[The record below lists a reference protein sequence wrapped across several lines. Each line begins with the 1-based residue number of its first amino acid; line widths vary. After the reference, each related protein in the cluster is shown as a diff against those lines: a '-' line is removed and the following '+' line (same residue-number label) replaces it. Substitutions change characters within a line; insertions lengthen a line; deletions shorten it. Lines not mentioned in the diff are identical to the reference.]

1 MGISIKFRRGTATE
15 HETFT
20 GAEGEI
26 TVQESDSSG
35 DPWNLRVHDGLG
47 GGGYLVSSDTS
58 VATLTNK
65 VLDDA
70 KITGTLRDNSG
81 NTLATVQS
89 GSLIFEPGTMT
100 LEDPNVVDQD
110 VTKPIEQM
118 IARIARKNQMILGD

>member
-15 HETFT
+15 HATFT

-26 TVQESDSSG
+26 TVQESDDSG

-47 GGGYLVSSDTS
+47 GSGHLLSSDAS

-70 KITGTLRDNSG
+70 KITGTLSDNSG